1 MRHSV
6 SNRRRKASDPN
17 DPVVRIK
24 DEGMNQS
31 QVMQT
36 LSYTSFGAMKRIPIR
51 HRPVTNYFSRRNP
64 AESNR

>member
-1 MRHSV
+1 MMK
-6 SNRRRKASDPN
+6 RRISAVILLLPTAAAVCDIRSATGAASDPN

-36 LSYTSFGAMKRIPIR
+36 LSYT
-51 HRPVTNYFSRRNP
+51 
-64 AESNR
+64 